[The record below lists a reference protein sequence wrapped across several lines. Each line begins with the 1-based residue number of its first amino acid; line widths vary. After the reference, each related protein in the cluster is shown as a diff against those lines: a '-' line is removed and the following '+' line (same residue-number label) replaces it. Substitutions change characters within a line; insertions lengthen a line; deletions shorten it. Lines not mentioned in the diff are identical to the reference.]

1 MNELLEKEL
10 ELKLSKRIKEIGGWP
25 AKFVSPGMAGVPD
38 RILLLPGG
46 KMLFVEMK
54 KPGQILRPLQEKR
67 KRDLEKLGF
76 IVQVVDSAYKI
87 EALCTA
93 IERGDLF
100 D

>member
-1 MNELLEKEL
+1 MLEKDL
-10 ELKLSKRIKEIGGWP
+10 EAKLTKRIKSLGGWP
-25 AKFVSPGMAGVPD
+25 AKFVSPGMSGVPD

-54 KPGQILRPLQEKR
+54 KPGQKLRPLQEKR
-67 KRDLEKLGF
+67 KRDLEEMGF
-76 IVQVVDSAYKI
+76 LVRVVDSNYKI
-87 EALCTA
+87 ESLCLA